1 MSSLRSRSKSP
12 KANLAFSPDV
22 ELPLRYR
29 CRNLRCRC
37 KLPTPVTD
45 ERDAFCTR
53 TCFASH
59 YRSKCLVCGRA
70 FARKR
75 DDQTTCGR
83 PKCQRALRLYPEQ
96 FLRKWAQVT
105 AVNVNGSET
114 LINRASKTAPEPESQ
129 PRPWRQVAGPPMSS
143 EALRLATIGP
153 ERIIELERS
162 QRALVEAHLHI
173 LDQVLE
179 TRREAAYV
187 AAVKKFRDHRR
198 GRPVAAPVFR
208 FPMSCDWTPSASID
222 PSGVPDIPE
231 SLRRERCDE

>member
-1 MSSLRSRSKSP
+1 MRVPAFRLKQLPGAARNGASSTSGSGGPCTMSSLRSRSKSP

-29 CRNLRCRC
+29 CRN
-37 KLPTPVTD
+37 
-45 ERDAFCTR
+45 RDAGASSPCQSSMSGTR
-53 TCFASH
+53 SAPARASLAIID
-59 YRSKCLVCGRA
+59 RKCLVCGRA

-129 PRPWRQVAGPPMSS
+129 PKTLAPSS
-143 EALRLATIGP
+143 RTADEFGGTPARNH
-153 ERIIELERS
+153 
-162 QRALVEAHLHI
+162 RA
-173 LDQVLE
+173 
-179 TRREAAYV
+179 
-187 AAVKKFRDHRR
+187 
-198 GRPVAAPVFR
+198 
-208 FPMSCDWTPSASID
+208 
-222 PSGVPDIPE
+222 
-231 SLRRERCDE
+231 